1 MARNP
6 IIDLPLV
13 DIMRPEIALP
23 LQHMLHLYTVGSF
36 LKAWGNPH
44 NHKHI
49 EDVFDSPEQAH
60 HAAAICAAWLGIKIA
75 VAHDPNLG
83 WWWPADKTA
92 AIQA

>member
-6 IIDLPLV
+6 IIDLPLAN
-13 DIMRPEIALP
+13 IMRPEIALP

-36 LKAWGNPH
+36 LKAWGNPR

-60 HAAAICAAWLGIKIA
+60 HAAAVCAAWLGIRIA
-75 VAHDPNLG
+75 VAHDPSLG
-83 WWWPADKTA
+83 WWWLEDKGT